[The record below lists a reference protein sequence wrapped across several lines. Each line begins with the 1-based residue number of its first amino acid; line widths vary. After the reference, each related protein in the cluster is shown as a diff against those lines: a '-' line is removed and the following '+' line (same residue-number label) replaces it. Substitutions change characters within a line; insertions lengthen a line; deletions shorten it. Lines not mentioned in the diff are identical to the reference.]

1 MIIGYF
7 TMFPMIYKNHK
18 VKDFNY
24 ILLLYMSNNN
34 IPKAHKTLPIKG
46 WERTIESSSL
56 FGCRERLNM
65 SAIKGFEVNVTV
77 NMSVKAEEIKL
88 SNNKK
93 HEFDE
98 RVVDESAKG
107 IDATVGATVEL
118 TIDEAEGD
126 NIFGEID
133 DVISDEQVNQLTEKL
148 ADKLNKKEEKVDKGE

>member
-1 MIIGYF
+1 M
-7 TMFPMIYKNHK
+7 NA
-18 VKDFNY
+18 
-24 ILLLYMSNNN
+24 S
-34 IPKAHKTLPIKG
+34 
-46 WERTIESSSL
+46 
-56 FGCRERLNM
+56 
-65 SAIKGFEVNVTV
+65 KGFKISVTV

-126 NIFGEID
+126 NLFGEVKEI
-133 DVISDEQVNQLTEKL
+133 VSDELVNQLTEKL
-148 ADKLNKKEEKVDKGE
+148 ADKLNKKEEKVDKSE

>member
-1 MIIGYF
+1 MTTI
-7 TMFPMIYKNHK
+7 
-18 VKDFNY
+18 
-24 ILLLYMSNNN
+24 NNLK
-34 IPKAHKTLPIKG
+34 I
-46 WERTIESSSL
+46 
-56 FGCRERLNM
+56 
-65 SAIKGFEVNVTV
+65 NVTV
-77 NMSVKAEEIKL
+77 NLAVKAEEIKL

-126 NIFGEID
+126 NLFGEID
-133 DVISDEQVNQLTEKL
+133 DVLSDELVNQLTEKL